1 MTKSIEQRIFDIYET
16 LSPSERQLADV
27 LLEHQQNMA
36 SYTALELSAMA
47 NVSNATAA
55 RLVRKLGYK
64 SVADARRQV
73 RTAQHWGS
81 PLERLEET
89 PDPNTAAASMTQVV
103 FADAANLKM
112 TDENLDAADLA
123 RAVAILNSSRR
134 VWVWGVRHGFGLAH
148 LAKHYLSFALSDV
161 QVIPSGSSLS
171 DDFAAFRPDD
181 ALLVFAFRRRPTN
194 LAVLLAEAKKIGLQI
209 IMVADTSAARN
220 TRDVDAV
227 LRCWCNS
234 PAVFTSLTAGVAV
247 INYLSWALLEAAG
260 ANGVARLQA
269 MEHMLLVTDDIASA
283 KVPRSP
289 KDGTGATKNK
299 TLDKRK

>member
-64 SVADARRQV
+64 SVNDARRQV

-89 PDPNTAAASMTQVV
+89 PDPNTAAASMTQMTHS
-103 FADAANLKM
+103 DAANLKM
-112 TDENLDAADLA
+112 TDENLNAADLA
-123 RAVAILNSSRR
+123 RAVGILHSSRR

-161 QVIPSGSSLS
+161 QVIPSGSGLS
-171 DDFAAFRPDD
+171 DDFAAFRPGD
-181 ALLVFAFRRRPTN
+181 ALLVFAFRRRPTS
-194 LAVLLAEAKKIGLQI
+194 LAALLAEARKIGLQI

-220 TRDVDAV
+220 TRDVDVV

-234 PAVFTSLTAGVAV
+234 PAVFTSLTAGVTV
-247 INYLSWALLEAAG
+247 INYLSWALLEAVG
-260 ANGVARLQA
+260 QKGIERLQA
-269 MEHMLLVTDDIASA
+269 MEHMLMVTDDIGSA
-283 KVPRSP
+283 KAPRSP
-289 KDGTGATKNK
+289 KKGNGGARNGNP
-299 TLDKRK
+299 DERK